1 MASSPFDYL
10 AELNHAVLARF
21 PQLPSDEEI
30 KHNWSGIG
38 FSLLGHRMVA
48 PLGEIVEMT
57 PPPSTTRLPGVQPW
71 VIGLANVRGRL
82 LPLFDLE
89 VFLGGKLSN
98 NRNRHRVLILEM
110 GELYAGLV
118 VSEAYGMQHF
128 PVDLAASAIPDNITH
143 IQSYT
148 QGAYD
153 ANGYL
158 WTVFSPYRLV
168 SDPKFFNAAAL

>member
-57 PPPSTTRLPGVQPW
+57 PPQVQHAYL
-71 VIGLANVRGRL
+71 VYNLGLSAW
-82 LPLFDLE
+82 PMYAAAYC
-89 VFLGGKLSN
+89 
-98 NRNRHRVLILEM
+98 HYLIL
-110 GELYAGLV
+110 
-118 VSEAYGMQHF
+118 
-128 PVDLAASAIPDNITH
+128 
-143 IQSYT
+143 
-148 QGAYD
+148 
-153 ANGYL
+153 
-158 WTVFSPYRLV
+158 
-168 SDPKFFNAAAL
+168 KFF